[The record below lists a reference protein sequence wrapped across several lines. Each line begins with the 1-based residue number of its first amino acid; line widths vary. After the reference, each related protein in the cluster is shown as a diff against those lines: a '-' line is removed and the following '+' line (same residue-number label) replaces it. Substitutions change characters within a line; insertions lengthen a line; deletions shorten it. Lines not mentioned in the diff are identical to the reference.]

1 MYGKILVPLD
11 ESERAEK
18 VLPYIEDLAR
28 QFKSEVLLLHVLEL
42 VPEQLGVAPESL
54 PIPQEVYDT
63 ACKTSR
69 NYLTK
74 IQTTLSSISVVS
86 SIHLMWGHVVATIVE
101 FATREKVDLVAMA
114 SHGRTGLAR
123 FYYGSVAAGV
133 LHRINC
139 PLLLV
144 RSVQSANEMSEQHT
158 REASTEARNE

>member
-1 MYGKILVPLD
+1 MCGKILVPLD

-28 QFKSEVLLLHVLEL
+28 QFGSEVLLLHVLEL
-42 VPEQLGVAPESL
+42 MPEQLGVAPESL

-63 ACKTSR
+63 AYKNSR
-69 NYLTK
+69 SYLAR
-74 IQTTLSSISVVS
+74 IQASLSRIGVVS
-86 SIHLMWGHVVATIVE
+86 SVHLMWGQVVATIVE
-101 FATREKVDLVAMA
+101 FAARAKVDLIAMA

-133 LHRINC
+133 LHRISC

-144 RSVQSANEMSEQHT
+144 RSVQSANEKSELV
-158 REASTEARNE
+158 APA